1 MPSTTELIEKNDL
14 LKKLQTFGSSFVL
27 GKCHFEDD
35 GAQNYLVFQ
44 PDFMYFKSTTNSGF
58 KSYGKET

>member
-1 MPSTTELIEKNDL
+1 MPSTTELIKKNDQ
-14 LKKLQTFGSSFVL
+14 LKKLQTFGSSFFL

-44 PDFMYFKSTTNSGF
+44 PDFYVF
-58 KSYGKET
+58 